1 MTSSW
6 KWPIVIECVREGLQ
20 VSVCTDLSPGLFAPN
35 WTLSQHTDKDALWLI
50 AFITFITCF
59 TILIS
64 ALYFTLPLSLTAG
77 HWTLN
82 ISHRITIKLQI
93 VWLPVASFS
102 HEAPARSS
110 FSVQNI
116 RGRLKVLCF
125 GKKQGF
131 YNSSKHSHMFLFEGF
146 FPVQRVWFSNKL
158 RRNKTTTMYCLSIK
172 NVTGHNTT
180 STRFLVWIK
189 FFTLSAI
196 ISMFV

>member
-1 MTSSW
+1 MAGSLPKVIEHQFIHHGLNLQNPLEIISNNKLFLFNISCARFGPITMTSSW
-6 KWPIVIECVREGLQ
+6 KWPIVTECVREGLQ

-116 RGRLKVLCF
+116 RGRLKVICF

-131 YNSSKHSHMFLFEGF
+131 YNSSKHSHMF
-146 FPVQRVWFSNKL
+146 
-158 RRNKTTTMYCLSIK
+158 
-172 NVTGHNTT
+172 
-180 STRFLVWIK
+180 
-189 FFTLSAI
+189 
-196 ISMFV
+196 